1 VTAIM
6 CWKCAELDRRID
18 HLRRMVEQVSDTMT
32 IEAAKQMVEKM
43 EAEKAKLHPE

>member
-1 VTAIM
+1 M

-18 HLRRMVEQVSDTMT
+18 HLRRMVEQLYDPPTT
-32 IEAAKQMVEKM
+32 EAANQMIEEM